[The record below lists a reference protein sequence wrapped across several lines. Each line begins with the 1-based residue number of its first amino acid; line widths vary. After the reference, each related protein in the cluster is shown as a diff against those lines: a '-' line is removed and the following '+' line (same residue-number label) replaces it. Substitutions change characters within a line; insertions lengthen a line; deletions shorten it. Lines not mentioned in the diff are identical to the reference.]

1 MRAMLAVLPFVASLV
16 GCGSSAALRATP
28 QIDFAVADPALPHVG
43 ETRVLAKHV
52 RLAPG
57 ARPQARSVALADGA
71 SLLLWT
77 DGDIYF
83 GRRAMGQAFDP
94 DGRPRTSRFVLS
106 SPAMDVLEAPAVL
119 TADGHSVV
127 ATFRAAEDDQFELV
141 AVAIEGL

>member
-1 MRAMLAVLPFVASLV
+1 MPAAPPLLPFVAILA
-16 GCGSSAALRATP
+16 GCGSSAALRATA

-52 RLAPG
+52 HLTQGP
-57 ARPQARSVALADGA
+57 RPQARRVALADGA

-77 DGDIYF
+77 DGDIYW

-106 SPAMDVLEAPAVL
+106 SPAMDVLEAPAVM